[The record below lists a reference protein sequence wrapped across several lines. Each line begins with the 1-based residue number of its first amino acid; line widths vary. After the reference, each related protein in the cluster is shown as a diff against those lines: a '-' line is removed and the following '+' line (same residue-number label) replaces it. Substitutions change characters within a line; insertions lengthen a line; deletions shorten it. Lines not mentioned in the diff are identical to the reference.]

1 MRTSCRNDKKKRI
14 KVRRNKNEVF
24 SDFNP
29 FFINSSMVTVQRQ
42 AKYVTERI
50 RSFQGIVFLLFRLL
64 QYHKGLPDVFR
75 L

>member
-1 MRTSCRNDKKKRI
+1 MQTSCRNDEKKRI

-42 AKYVTERI
+42 AKNVTEKI
-50 RSFQGIVFLLFRLL
+50 RFFPGIMFLLFRLL